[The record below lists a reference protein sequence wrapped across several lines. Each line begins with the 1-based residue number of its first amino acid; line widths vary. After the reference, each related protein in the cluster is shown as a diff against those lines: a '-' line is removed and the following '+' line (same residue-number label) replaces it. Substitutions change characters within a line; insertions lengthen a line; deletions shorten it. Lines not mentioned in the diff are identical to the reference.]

1 MLFKKQILPVH
12 QYSNESDDLIKDVKD
27 GSIYKDFRN
36 TNTNKAYTFTLNTDG
51 ISLCDKSNLSIWP
64 VFLAINELDIES
76 RFYIDNI
83 IIAGK
88 IKYIFK

>member
-1 MLFKKQILPVH
+1 MLFKKQVLPVV
-12 QYSNESDDLIKDVKD
+12 SNYFNENTHIMSDVKD
-27 GSIYKDFRN
+27 GSIYKEFKKLN
-36 TNTNKAYTFTLNTDG
+36 PFNAYTFTLNTDG

-64 VFLAINELDIES
+64 VYLAINELEIES

-88 IKYIFK
+88 LINI